1 MKINWNFNMYKK
13 SILLLLSFFLFWG
26 CAANSTVF
34 SLEEVEKH
42 RLAYIDGKE
51 DAVAELVKIFQ
62 DQAQA
67 SNVRMAALTALKDSR
82 HPMAIEAVQQ
92 TVGGSGLIDLDLMI
106 QAINMLK
113 EFGDEH
119 SNPYLTKGLMAT
131 EDKIIETRK
140 AYMNAISSV
149 GTQDAITT
157 LLELYEISKRQ
168 QVRMDSILTYS
179 LGAMEDTKVIPWLI
193 NISKNNDIDVGVRSI
208 AIDILSKKEG
218 PEVTDY
224 FLDML
229 GDPKTNLKAK
239 EFALHAMGDIE
250 ESRMISQI
258 LTAYN
263 NGKDEYSKLLNH
275 LLSAVSEFKDPTLL
289 QPLKEIVK
297 SEDYPQ
303 SMRLQAL
310 RAVGDF
316 NDESVLSEIIT
327 ILENPKN
334 YMFYPEILDMLVK
347 MKKFDDYKNELRM
360 AAFKAHSIG
369 QIQLEVN

>member
-1 MKINWNFNMYKK
+1 M
-13 SILLLLSFFLFWG
+13 
-26 CAANSTVF
+26 
-34 SLEEVEKH
+34 
-42 RLAYIDGKE
+42 
-51 DAVAELVKIFQ
+51 
-62 DQAQA
+62 
-67 SNVRMAALTALKDSR
+67 
-82 HPMAIEAVQQ
+82 
-92 TVGGSGLIDLDLMI
+92 
-106 QAINMLK
+106 
-113 EFGDEH
+113 
-119 SNPYLTKGLMAT
+119 
-131 EDKIIETRK
+131 
-140 AYMNAISSV
+140 
-149 GTQDAITT
+149 
-157 LLELYEISKRQ
+157 
-168 QVRMDSILTYS
+168 
-179 LGAMEDTKVIPWLI
+179 
-193 NISKNNDIDVGVRSI
+193 GVRSI